1 MEKLI
6 LERDENDYYKLEV
19 NDKGEYIEF
28 DLTDIG
34 LPEKMMEATDKI
46 RKIDAEYVENITSLT
61 DNNELEPENKARQI
75 LSIKDKYFKEMTK
88 TFDSFLGEGA
98 CNKIFGDKKCY
109 GQYMKLLEAL
119 EPHFE
124 KMHIKQEKGRK
135 KLAEKYLNKDSDVL

>member
-6 LERDENDYYKLEV
+6 LERDESDYYKLEV

-34 LPEKMMEATDKI
+34 LPERMMEATEKI
-46 RKIDAEYVENITSLT
+46 SKIDEEYT
-61 DNNELEPENKARQI
+61 NNVNDLSKNEDIDQVTKAQKLLEIER
-75 LSIKDKYFKEMTK
+75 KYFKDMND

-98 CNKIFGDKKCY
+98 CKKIFGNKKCY
-109 GQYMKLLEAL
+109 GQHVRLLEAL

-124 KMHIKQEKGRK
+124 KMHIKQQKAKR
-135 KLAEKYLNKDSDVL
+135 KLADRYLNQDSDVL